1 MNSVM
6 TAEIWLAA
14 LSLILFVM
22 MGLDKS
28 FAKRG
33 LRRIPEKR
41 LFLFALLGG
50 AIGGTVG
57 MRVFHHKTKHW
68 YFKWGFPVIALM
80 QIAGIIY
87 FLR

>member
-41 LFLFALLGG
+41 LFLLALLGG

>member
-1 MNSVM
+1 MKPVM